1 VYESYTSPIEA
12 PHTNQKSQEYFA
24 SGKFVTDSTFQIKY
38 TDREVPDLGVIN
50 SDGSVT
56 VSFTGTTSTGAMVS
70 FGQWLFSAPY
80 HGPSV
85 NPAPHITGFDPA
97 GVPAYTADT
106 TVLINGSSFMR
117 SSTVSLD
124 GNELATAYVSST
136 QLRVSLPASLLA
148 KPGTYLARV
157 ANPEPGGGTYFHP
170 FIVTQP
176 APTIT
181 SISPSTLA
189 AGSNLLGITVTGTGF
204 DASTVVVWNGVP
216 RPAILFTRTSL
227 SIPIAAADLSTPGVI
242 QVAVSNP
249 PPGGGTS
256 NSLPFT
262 VTGTA
267 PRLLQQVT
275 VLAGATTLAGDPR
288 LAVVYA
294 GLDSTD
300 RTHPNSVVALDAV
313 TGRVMWSVPVSGTPS
328 VLAVSADG
336 QFLYVGK
343 VTDSTISR
351 IAVPAHA
358 VDLAIPMGRSSTCPY
373 HAAHIA
379 VSPDNPRAIAVERQC
394 INTRSGG
401 TGITMY
407 DDAVARPVS
416 STLAGDHL
424 LQFSYGATA
433 SVIYAAGDGGNFYT
447 IAVDGSGATTQS
459 VTANYPGTGG
469 LGPELL
475 YVDRK
480 LYSTTG
486 NVYDPIA
493 RAPAQPLPLYPFW
506 VYSIA
511 AGRDDRTLYVLS
523 ANEQKLQAF
532 DLDSRVSIGGIAIP
546 NTRNQ
551 TRDMVR
557 WGQDGVAFISGD
569 VYTGGDIFLV
579 RADFVH

>member
-1 VYESYTSPIEA
+1 
-12 PHTNQKSQEYFA
+12 
-24 SGKFVTDSTFQIKY
+24 
-38 TDREVPDLGVIN
+38 
-50 SDGSVT
+50 
-56 VSFTGTTSTGAMVS
+56 
-70 FGQWLFSAPY
+70 
-80 HGPSV
+80 
-85 NPAPHITGFDPA
+85 
-97 GVPAYTADT
+97 
-106 TVLINGSSFMR
+106 
-117 SSTVSLD
+117 
-124 GNELATAYVSST
+124 
-136 QLRVSLPASLLA
+136 
-148 KPGTYLARV
+148 
-157 ANPEPGGGTYFHP
+157 
-170 FIVTQP
+170 
-176 APTIT
+176 
-181 SISPSTLA
+181 
-189 AGSNLLGITVTGTGF
+189 
-204 DASTVVVWNGVP
+204 
-216 RPAILFTRTSL
+216 
-227 SIPIAAADLSTPGVI
+227 
-242 QVAVSNP
+242 
-249 PPGGGTS
+249 
-256 NSLPFT
+256 
-262 VTGTA
+262 
-267 PRLLQQVT
+267 
-275 VLAGATTLAGDPR
+275 
-288 LAVVYA
+288 
-294 GLDSTD
+294 
-300 RTHPNSVVALDAV
+300 
-313 TGRVMWSVPVSGTPS
+313 
-328 VLAVSADG
+328 
-336 QFLYVGK
+336 
-343 VTDSTISR
+343 
-351 IAVPAHA
+351 
-358 VDLAIPMGRSSTCPY
+358 
-373 HAAHIA
+373 
-379 VSPDNPRAIAVERQC
+379 
-394 INTRSGG
+394 
-401 TGITMY
+401 MY

-493 RAPAQPLPLYPFW
+493 RAPTQPLPLYPFW